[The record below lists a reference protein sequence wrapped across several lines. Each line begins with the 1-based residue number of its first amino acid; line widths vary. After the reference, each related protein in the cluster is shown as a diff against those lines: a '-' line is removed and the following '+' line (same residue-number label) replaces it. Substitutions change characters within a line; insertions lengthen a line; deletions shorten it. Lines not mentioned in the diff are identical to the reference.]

1 MIARFFCLKAFR
13 SAMYV
18 LHVLRNIDPRRRQQ
32 IPWAIR
38 MATASS
44 TLKLKRCRTGRQHQ
58 PLHSYIQL
66 LHATDCYSL
75 LLYLIASVSANH
87 PDFAWC
93 WVSFV
98 STRDFFWQNYL
109 ESSWEKL
116 ALLKRDRFLRLRQP
130 EMLLS
135 SWTTWKSA
143 ESGYRYQDTDFWRYL
158 RKKKEGT
165 YLHSTRIMW
174 FKIVA

>member
-1 MIARFFCLKAFR
+1 
-13 SAMYV
+13 MYV
-18 LHVLRNIDPRRRQQ
+18 LHVLRNIDPRRWQQ

-87 PDFAWC
+87 PDFAWR

-98 STRDFFWQNYL
+98 STRDFFCQNYL

-116 ALLKRDRFLRLRQP
+116 ALAQKGPVLAAQAARDAIVKLNNMEVSGKRIQVPRYWFL
-130 EMLLS
+130 EIS
-135 SWTTWKSA
+135 SEEKRGNASP
-143 ESGYRYQDTDFWRYL
+143 
-158 RKKKEGT
+158 
-165 YLHSTRIMW
+165 
-174 FKIVA
+174 

>member
-1 MIARFFCLKAFR
+1 MIARFFFCLKAFR

-18 LHVLRNIDPRRRQQ
+18 LHVLRNIDPRRWQQ

-98 STRDFFWQNYL
+98 STRDCKIIWNRV
-109 ESSWEKL
+109 ERS
-116 ALLKRDRFLRLRQP
+116 LLCSKGTGSCGSGSPRCYCQ
-130 EMLLS
+130 
-135 SWTTWKSA
+135 A
-143 ESGYRYQDTDFWRYL
+143 EQHGSQRKADTGTKILISGDIFG
-158 RKKKEGT
+158 RKKRE
-165 YLHSTRIMW
+165 RIS
-174 FKIVA
+174 IVLVSCGSR